1 MLNLEESLKP
11 RLEPG
16 GKDGVSETQTGLG
29 KSEGERE
36 RVRRESERWK
46 KSTRAKNF
54 ETNYFGTFLTDI
66 IKFSLKIYSFLTL
79 INI

>member
-36 RVRRESERWK
+36 RERERERRESERWK
-46 KSTRAKNF
+46 KSRLNR
-54 ETNYFGTFLTDI
+54 
-66 IKFSLKIYSFLTL
+66 L
-79 INI
+79 IG

>member
-1 MLNLEESLKP
+1 MPNLEESLKP

-36 RVRRESERWK
+36 RERERKERK
-46 KSTRAKNF
+46 RKM
-54 ETNYFGTFLTDI
+54 E
-66 IKFSLKIYSFLTL
+66 KI
-79 INI
+79 

>member
-36 RVRRESERWK
+36 REREKGEK
-46 KSTRAKNF
+46 AKDGKN
-54 ETNYFGTFLTDI
+54 LD
-66 IKFSLKIYSFLTL
+66 
-79 INI
+79 